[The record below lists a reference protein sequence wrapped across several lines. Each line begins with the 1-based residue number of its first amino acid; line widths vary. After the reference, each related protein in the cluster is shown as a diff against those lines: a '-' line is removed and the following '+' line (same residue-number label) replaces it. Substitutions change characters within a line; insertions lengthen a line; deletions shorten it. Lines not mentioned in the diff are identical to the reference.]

1 MGDHLADDSLT
12 FRFQILFPVIDRML
26 LLSWLTK
33 DFGWMLTNYYIGFPF
48 GCVCVLSHLV
58 MFCADPRPSFRFYNI
73 SLLLWVVGNFTWM
86 SSEFIYTS
94 PSSNVH
100 FGPRVPLEDPS
111 SATAE
116 TTTNAL
122 GYFKACMFLA
132 AVSIQFL
139 FYLGMATGHVKM
151 PDDEEDDVGV
161 VSSRNELLELLGMQP
176 STSSGMGDGIS
187 DGSSTHPGDGHNENH
202 AAPGGGNA
210 RHLGYSLD
218 EDAVDDDDLDH
229 VGQSLHGYTLLYLL
243 SPFSYEPCCLH
254 SSYSSPYVPLLYLLL
269 FHLLQGSSDTTDRV
283 RAWYH

>member
-1 MGDHLADDSLT
+1 MGDNHADDSLT

-73 SLLLWVVGNFTWM
+73 SLLLWVFGNFTWM

-94 PSSNVH
+94 PSSSVH

-111 SATAE
+111 TAASEATA
-116 TTTNAL
+116 NAL

-139 FYLGMATGHVKM
+139 FYLGMMTGHVKM

-176 STSSGMGDGIS
+176 STSSSSNGDGAF
-187 DGSSTHPGDGHNENH
+187 DGSSIHPGDGRNENNV
-202 AAPGGGNA
+202 PGGGSGG
-210 RHLGYSLD
+210 RLGYCVD
-218 EDAVDDDDLDH
+218 GDAVDDDDLDY
-229 VGQSLHGYTLLYLL
+229 VGQSLHGYTLLHLP
-243 SPFSYEPCCLH
+243 PFSYETT
-254 SSYSSPYVPLLYLLL
+254 YLLNTS
-269 FHLLQGSSDTTDRV
+269 HP
-283 RAWYH
+283 

>member
-1 MGDHLADDSLT
+1 MSQTLDDKQADDDSLS

-73 SLLLWVVGNFTWM
+73 SLLLWVFGNFTWM

-94 PSSNVH
+94 PSSSIH

-111 SATAE
+111 TAASE
-116 TTTNAL
+116 AAANAL

-139 FYLGMATGHVKM
+139 FYFGMATGHVKM

-176 STSSGMGDGIS
+176 STSASNGDGDY
-187 DGSSTHPGDGHNENH
+187 DGSSTHPGDAPHTTMTSRAYSRSHLRLSPSRDEDGDV
-202 AAPGGGNA
+202 PGGGGGTG
-210 RHLGYSLD
+210 RLGYCMD
-218 EDAVDDDDLDH
+218 GDAVDDDDLDH
-229 VGQSLHGYTLLYLL
+229 VGQSLHGYAL
-243 SPFSYEPCCLH
+243 SYPPS
-254 SSYSSPYVPLLYLLL
+254 LLL
-269 FHLLQGSSDTTDRV
+269 
-283 RAWYH
+283 

>member
-1 MGDHLADDSLT
+1 MDDHLADDSLT

-26 LLSWLTK
+26 LLS
-33 DFGWMLTNYYIGFPF
+33 YYIGFPF

-111 SATAE
+111 SAAAE
-116 TTTNAL
+116 ATTNAL

-176 STSSGMGDGIS
+176 STSSGIGDGIS

-202 AAPGGGNA
+202 ASGGGNA
-210 RHLGYSLD
+210 GRLGYSLD

-229 VGQSLHGYTLLYLL
+229 VGQSLHGYALLHLL
-243 SPFSYEPCCLH
+243 SPFSYEH
-254 SSYSSPYVPLLYLLL
+254 SYIPTLFFLLVT
-269 FHLLQGSSDTTDRV
+269 FCSCTIIFTFIFVFPQGSAYSTDRLC
-283 RAWYH
+283 AWYH